1 MIRILIVDDSATY
14 CEILKSIF
22 SQAPDMTV
30 AGIAHNGRVAIKMAT
45 ELRPDLITMD
55 VNMPDIDGYETT
67 KAILQVLP
75 VPIVMVSSLNRSH
88 ENDFN
93 AMQAGA
99 VAMIEKPVMVMD
111 SSYSHSVENLVNLVR
126 NMANVKI
133 FRRYNSQKNKKNT
146 DIAVAAPAAVNCEI
160 AAIGISTGGPPILA
174 GMLQMLPGSLPFPIC
189 IIQHIPKGFSDSLIG
204 WLGKV
209 SPLPVISMTD
219 GDTLKPGMVYV
230 APGGS
235 VVSLKTKNTF
245 SVVPETKINTPS
257 PSADVFFDSMNE
269 FYGANALAVLMSGMG
284 RDGARGLLHLYNS
297 GAETVVQDR
306 ESSVVY
312 GMPEEALKLK
322 AVKHVM
328 TPDGVVNFIRKL
340 AESKH

>member
-14 CEILKSIF
+14 CEVLKSIF
-22 SQAPDMTV
+22 SETPDMTV
-30 AGIAHNGRVAIKMAT
+30 AGVARNGRTAIKMAVD
-45 ELRPDLITMD
+45 LRPDLITMD

-67 KAILQVLP
+67 KAILQIFP

-99 VAMIEKPVMVMD
+99 VAMIEKPGPAD
-111 SSYSHSVENLVNLVR
+111 SHSVENLVNLVR
-126 NMANVKI
+126 NMAKVKV
-133 FRRYNSQKNKKNT
+133 FRRFNSPKKNESEY
-146 DIAVAAPAAVNCEI
+146 IAPPPTVAANCEI

-174 GMLQMLPGSLPFPIC
+174 GMLQILPAKLPFPLC

-204 WLGKV
+204 WLSKIC
-209 SPLPVISMTD
+209 PLPVISMKD
-219 GDTLKPGMVYV
+219 GDTLQPGTVYV

-235 VVSLKTKNTF
+235 ISSLKTAASF
-245 SVVPETKINTPS
+245 SVVPDTKINMPS
-257 PSADVFFDSMNE
+257 PSVDVFFDSMNK
-269 FYGANALAVLMSGMG
+269 FHGAASLAVLMSGMG
-284 RDGARGLLHLYNS
+284 RDGAMGLLHLHNS

-322 AVKHVM
+322 AAKHVM
-328 TPDGVVNFIRKL
+328 TPVEIVGFIKKL
-340 AESKH
+340 AEAKR